1 MNMKHIVM
9 LSCLTL
15 ASGLAFGQKAVDHDP
30 TYSVNNY
37 KHPNKAAYARKH
49 NLDKSVELP
58 IVASEEN
65 RDYKHP
71 GNKKITTT
79 SPAFGTGK
87 TSNTRASYKH
97 PYGL

>member
-1 MNMKHIVM
+1 MKHIVI
-9 LSCLTL
+9 LVGLTM
-15 ASGLAFGQKAVDHDP
+15 ASSLAFGQKGVERDP
-30 TYSVNNY
+30 SYSNNNY

-58 IVASEEN
+58 IVAAEDN

-71 GNKKITTT
+71 GNKKVTT
-79 SPAFGTGK
+79 SPAFATRK
-87 TSNTRASYKH
+87 ASNTRSSYKH